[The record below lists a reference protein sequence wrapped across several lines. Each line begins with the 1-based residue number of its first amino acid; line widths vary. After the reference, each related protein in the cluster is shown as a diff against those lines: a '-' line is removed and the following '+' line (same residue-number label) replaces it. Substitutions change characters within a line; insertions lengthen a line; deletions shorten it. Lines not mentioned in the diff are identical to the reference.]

1 MKVTLIHND
10 SSGRAISLE
19 QIGETLTRHGHELAH
34 VLGEDADVAQHLAD
48 EHPEV
53 VLAAGGDGTVAAA
66 ARALAGQAV
75 PLAILPLGTA
85 NNIARSLG
93 RGTSLDEVVASWAHA
108 RQVDMGVAEGPW
120 GRRRFIESVGMG
132 LVPAGIAAMD
142 RWPAQHDLVAHA
154 QVEQAVRA
162 FRDSLPHLEARPCRL
177 ALDGVPDDGQYLLVE
192 VMIIRSI
199 GPNLVLAH
207 DADPSDG
214 LFSVVVAG
222 EQDRDALMRYFDR
235 RLAANE
241 AGTDGE
247 DEEATLRLPVR
258 TARQVTLQSEGPLHV
273 DDRLF
278 DVPGGQPVSL
288 LIEPGALRVLG
299 AGAPPEAGKD

>member
-1 MKVTLIHND
+1 MRVTLIHND
-10 SSGRAISLE
+10 SSGRAVSLD
-19 QIGETLTRHGHELAH
+19 QIGETLARHGHELAH
-34 VLGEDADVAQHLAD
+34 VLGEDADVARHLAD

-66 ARALAGQAV
+66 ARALAGQDV

-93 RGTSLDEVVASWAHA
+93 RGTSLDEVIASWGHA
-108 RQVDMGVAEGPW
+108 RQVDVGVAEGPW

-162 FRDSLPHLEARPCRL
+162 FRDSLPRLDARRCHL
-177 ALDGVPDDGQYLLVE
+177 ALDGVNADGPFLLVE

-222 EQDRDALMRYFDR
+222 EQDRDALMQYFDR
-235 RLAANE
+235 RLAVNE
-241 AGTDGE
+241 TGGDGG

-258 TARQVTLQSEGPLHV
+258 TARQVRLQCEGPLHV
-273 DDRLF
+273 DDRLL
-278 DVPGGQPVSL
+278 DMPDAQPVSL
-288 LIEPGALRVLG
+288 HLEPGALRVLG
-299 AGAPPEAGKD
+299 AGAPSDPGKA